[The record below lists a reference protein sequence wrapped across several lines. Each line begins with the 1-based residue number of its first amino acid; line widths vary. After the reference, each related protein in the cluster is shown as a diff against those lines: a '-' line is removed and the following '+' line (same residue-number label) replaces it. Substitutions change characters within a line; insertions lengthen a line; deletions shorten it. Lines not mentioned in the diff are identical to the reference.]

1 METSSPLAAMRPA
14 PPSFGPQ
21 RGLFG
26 SRNAHLAPSSFGAG
40 SLNLR
45 DRFNFQ
51 QSNVE
56 YFNIKT
62 VQGSSPGASL
72 AADLSQNFKLNDAC
86 SPMFPTPRRALFTT
100 TTMMDS
106 VGGREYVTTPP
117 LPLSSSP
124 AHIEMSHID
133 MMEMSPLL
141 PHKVPFV
148 AQVEVLSPSPVPSPV
163 DDLMLESPVPPPRQA
178 SLEPAKPVVADRKKL
193 GLRRPS
199 LNRAKGYSTGGM
211 ATRLPVE
218 NQLPPFRF
226 GGDSQPITRFGG
238 DNNPVPRFGLDNHP
252 APSSTS
258 MSLSECFQDSPPQE
272 RRPQSANSPCPPP
285 AMATIRTRPHFGSV
299 ASMNGVRNGS
309 PITSHTRRTSN
320 PFMRPRKQFRRS
332 LSMFESPGDVMK
344 PKKDEVGAPTTL
356 QAIIDVIEEPQE
368 PVLPHFFPPDQN
380 DSIPR
385 IAKSTMLDILDGK
398 YSEHFAQKM
407 IIDCRFEYEYDGGHI
422 NGAINYNDKELLATH
437 LFRTPM
443 EGRTLLIFHCEYS
456 AHRAPIMA
464 RHIRAEDRTTNAECY
479 PKLTYPEVYILE
491 GGYSGFFTEHRDRC
505 YPQAYVE
512 MNAAEHVNTCE
523 REMGRLR
530 QNRRGLGRAQTFA
543 FGQQDRSPQDSPT
556 APGRAISRD
565 CDSVDILGASPG
577 FGNDPRCARRMVSF

>member
-1 METSSPLAAMRPA
+1 METSSPLAALRPA
-14 PPSFGPQ
+14 PPVFGG

-26 SRNAHLAPSSFGAG
+26 NRNAHLGPSAFGAG

-45 DRFNFQ
+45 DQFNFQ
-51 QSNVE
+51 RSNNVE
-56 YFNIKT
+56 YFNVKT
-62 VQGSSPGASL
+62 VRGSSPAASL
-72 AADLSQNFKLNDAC
+72 AADLSQNFKLNEAS

-100 TTMMDS
+100 AAVMDS
-106 VGGREYVTTPP
+106 TACGREYVTTPP

-124 AHIEMSHID
+124 GHMDMSMD
-133 MMEMSPLL
+133 MMDMSPL
-141 PHKVPFV
+141 PHKAPFV
-148 AQVEVLSPSPVPSPV
+148 AQIEVPSPSPIPSPT
-163 DDLMLESPVPPPRQA
+163 DDMVVEPPAPGQA
-178 SLEPAKPVVADRKKL
+178 SLEPPKPVVADRRKL

-211 ATRLPVE
+211 SNRLNE

-226 GGDSQPITRFGG
+226 GGDLQPT
-238 DNNPVPRFGLDNHP
+238 
-252 APSSTS
+252 STSTTSS
-258 MSLSECFQDSPPQE
+258 MSLSECFQESPPQE
-272 RRPQSANSPCPPP
+272 RRPQSANSPCPPI
-285 AMATIRTRPHFGSV
+285 AAIRSKPHFGSLT
-299 ASMNGVRNGS
+299 SMNSVRNGS

-332 LSMFESPGDVMK
+332 LSMFENPGDVMK
-344 PKKDEVGAPTTL
+344 PKKEELPAPTML
-356 QAIIDVIEEPQE
+356 QSVMDIEEPQE
-368 PVLPHFFPPDQN
+368 PVLPHFFPPGQN

-385 IAKSTMLDILDGK
+385 ISRSTMLEVLDGK
-398 YSEHFAQKM
+398 FSEQFAHKM

-422 NGAINYNDKELLATH
+422 DGAINYNDKELLATH

-464 RHIRAEDRTTNAECY
+464 RHIRAEDRTANAEHY
-479 PKLTYPEVYILE
+479 PRLTYPEVYILD
-491 GGYSGFFTEHRDRC
+491 GGYSGFFEEHRNRC

-543 FGQQDRSPQDSPT
+543 FGQHNRTVQDSPT
-556 APGRAISRD
+556 APGRANSRGMD
-565 CDSVDILGASPG
+565 DMLGASPILG
-577 FGNDPRCARRMVSF
+577 HDRSHARRMVSF